1 MFYTVATQTKDR
13 IRLADESQGKF
24 KRYWK
29 QLCPFGEWI
38 DPNDWENSKLVIDEK
53 MVSEMIENFKNKVL
67 DYVPV
72 PLGHPY
78 DSSMLAKLNTGEVIE
93 LEVRDDGLYGLIEI
107 RDDEVIKKIDNN
119 LIPNVSMGFDL
130 QYKDKKDGSLKG
142 VVLEHVG
149 LVTDPYLKGMRAFEA
164 ALSDMQTTAVVL
176 SDSSN
181 KGKEQEKMN
190 KIKVKNDR
198 DFDVKVKYTENDEEL
213 TATVKA
219 GEEVEVPE
227 DQSEAVKQQIAEAEK
242 AEEEKNKEET
252 DAAENNELSDQESEA
267 KKLSDE
273 RAAFEAEKA
282 EFAKKKA
289 ELSAKEAEAEY
300 QKLLSEGKIL
310 PAQKDAYMALCTAR
324 EQKVQLSDK
333 ETKSVQIQTLLSEFF
348 AAMPDMRLL
357 SEDGGSSKSEGN
369 GDEVELSDADKEN
382 IERYGLDENDYKE
395 AKKEVEGDK

>member
-107 RDDEVIKKIDNN
+107 RDEEVIKKIDNN

-149 LVTDPYLKGMRAFEA
+149 LVTDPYLKGMKAFEA
-164 ALSDMQTTAVVL
+164 ALSDMQTTAIVL

-181 KGKEQEKMN
+181 KGKEKEEMN
-190 KIKVKNDR
+190 KVKVKNDR
-198 DFDVKVKYTENDEEL
+198 DFDIEVKYTENDEEL

-219 GEEVEVPE
+219 GEEVEVPK
-227 DQSEAVKQQIAEAEK
+227 DQAETVKKQISEAKK
-242 AEEEKNKEET
+242 AEEDTESKKES
-252 DAAENNELSDQESEA
+252 DSVENNELSDQENEA

-273 RAAFEAEKA
+273 RAAFEVEKA
-282 EFAKKKA
+282 EFAKQKA

-310 PAQKDAYMALCTAR
+310 PAQKDAYMGLCTAR

-333 ETKSVQIQTLLSEFF
+333 ETKSVQTLLSELF

-357 SEDGGSSKSEGN
+357 SEDGGAGNGEGD

-382 IERYGLDENDYKE
+382 IERYGLNEDDYKE

>member
-53 MVSEMIENFKNKVL
+53 MVGEMVENFKNKVL

-78 DSSMLAKLNTGEVIE
+78 DSSTLAQLNTGEVIE

-107 RDDEVIKKIDNN
+107 RDEEVIKKIDNN

-149 LVTDPYLKGMRAFEA
+149 LVADPYLKGMKAFEA
-164 ALSDMQTTAVVL
+164 ALSDMQTTAIVL
-176 SDSSN
+176 SNSSN
-181 KGKEQEKMN
+181 NKRKEQEEMN
-190 KIKVKNDR
+190 RVKVKNDR
-198 DFDVKVKYTENDEEL
+198 DFDIEVKYTENNEEL
-213 TATVKA
+213 TVAIKA
-219 GEEVEVPE
+219 DEEIEVPE
-227 DQSEAVKQQIAEAEK
+227 DQAETVKKQISEAKK
-242 AEEEKNKEET
+242 AEENTNK
-252 DAAENNELSDQESEA
+252 NNELSDQENEA

-273 RAAFEAEKA
+273 RAAFETEKA
-282 EFAKKKA
+282 EFAKQKA

-300 QKLLSEGKIL
+300 HKLLSEGKIL

-333 ETKSVQIQTLLSEFF
+333 ETKSVQTLLSEFF

-357 SEDGGSSKSEGN
+357 SEDGGAGKGEGD

-382 IERYGLDENDYKE
+382 IERYGLNEDDYKE

>member
-53 MVSEMIENFKNKVL
+53 MVNEMIENFKNKVL

-107 RDDEVIKKIDNN
+107 RDEEVIKKIDNN

-149 LVTDPYLKGMRAFEA
+149 LVTDPYLKGMKAFEA
-164 ALSDMQTTAVVL
+164 ALSDMQTTAIVL

-181 KGKEQEKMN
+181 KGKEKEKMN
-190 KIKVKNDR
+190 KVKVKNNR
-198 DFDVKVKYTENDEEL
+198 DFDIEVKYTENDEEL

-219 GEEVEVPE
+219 GEEVEVPK
-227 DQSEAVKQQIAEAEK
+227 DQAEAVKKQISEAEK
-242 AEEEKNKEET
+242 AEEDTENKKES
-252 DAAENNELSDQESEA
+252 DSVENNELSDQENEA

-273 RAAFEAEKA
+273 RAAFEVEKA
-282 EFAKKKA
+282 EFAKQKA

-333 ETKSVQIQTLLSEFF
+333 ETKSVQTLLSEFF

-357 SEDGGSSKSEGN
+357 SEDGGAGKGEGD
-369 GDEVELSDADKEN
+369 GDEVELSDVDKEN
-382 IERYGLDENDYKE
+382 IERYGLNEDDYKE